1 MPDQDPA
8 NPQPFMRFPSE
19 AVRQRLDAR
28 LKSLPIQDAIRQS
41 LGKELGKVLNAETLN
56 TTFRDLVTGRTS
68 LDQSLQQLA
77 TTASQV
83 LDTVMQAEQQR
94 SSQETRINQEL
105 QAALQQDKV
114 SRDRKNYVVQGKVM
128 NERTQE
134 PLARLLVQATDQ
146 DDFLGLAITDQEGRF
161 EIDFDPKDFQEG
173 SENPLKVM
181 LQVGVDLQTPLY
193 KIDSP
198 LVVRPNEPTSTSI
211 ILPADQS
218 EIAQHL
224 IAQNQQSFGDQLQTA
239 TRSIANT
246 QYQHIQAQAIGNALK
261 TELTQFLNKPESDI
275 DSTKF

>member
-8 NPQPFMRFPSE
+8 NPQPFMSFPSE

-41 LGKELGKVLNAETLN
+41 LSKELGKVLNAETLN

-114 SRDRKNYVVQGKVM
+114 PRPGQGD
-128 NERTQE
+128 ERAHPGTTCQ
-134 PLARLLVQATDQ
+134 T
-146 DDFLGLAITDQEGRF
+146 LGASN
-161 EIDFDPKDFQEG
+161 G
-173 SENPLKVM
+173 S
-181 LQVGVDLQTPLY
+181 G
-193 KIDSP
+193 
-198 LVVRPNEPTSTSI
+198 
-211 ILPADQS
+211 
-218 EIAQHL
+218 
-224 IAQNQQSFGDQLQTA
+224 
-239 TRSIANT
+239 
-246 QYQHIQAQAIGNALK
+246 
-261 TELTQFLNKPESDI
+261 
-275 DSTKF
+275 